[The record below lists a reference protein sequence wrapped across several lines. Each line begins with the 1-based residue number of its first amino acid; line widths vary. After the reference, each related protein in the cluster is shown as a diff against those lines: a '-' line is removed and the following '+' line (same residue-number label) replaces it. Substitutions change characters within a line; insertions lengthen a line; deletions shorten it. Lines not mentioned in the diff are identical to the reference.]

1 MKIILDATDARVG
14 RLGSFASKELLK
26 GNEVDIYNCDKAI
39 LTGRKEVI
47 IDKIVKLRAMG
58 GTSLKG
64 PKIPKISE
72 RLVKR
77 MIRGMLPWKNQKG
90 RDAFKRLKCYS
101 EDVQEEDKKS
111 MKKMG
116 QKRPYKYLTIKRVIE
131 LL

>member
-1 MKIILDATDARVG
+1 MKVVLDATDARVG
-14 RLGSFASKELLK
+14 RLGSFAAKELLK

-39 LTGRKEVI
+39 LTGKKEVI
-47 IDKIVKLRAMG
+47 INKIVKLRAMG

-64 PKIPKISE
+64 PKYPKIAE

-101 EDVQEEDKKS
+101 EDSAEEDKKNI
-111 MKKMG
+111 KAMG
-116 QKRPYKYLTIKRVIE
+116 QKRPYNYLTIKRVIE